1 MGGAVVDKRELKRKL
16 AQSTSIVLMEERETS
31 GLAQSTSIVLIE
43 EGETSGVALKNLGTP
58 GLGSRRLAGWN
69 TKKGSCPISTHS
81 SHLCP
86 TSHIPT
92 EPQAL
97 VHHDPSDRPSPSS
110 PEGLLQAMTL
120 ACSLFLQTGKTMSW
134 QREPIASMSVLLLG
148 PNKIPNKNTWP
159 PPLYK

>member
-1 MGGAVVDKRELKRKL
+1 MGGAMVGKRELKRKL
-16 AQSTSIVLMEERETS
+16 AQRTSIVL
-31 GLAQSTSIVLIE
+31 VE

-110 PEGLLQAMTL
+110 PEALLQAMTL
-120 ACSLFLQTGKTMSW
+120 ACSLFLRLVK
-134 QREPIASMSVLLLG
+134 P
-148 PNKIPNKNTWP
+148 
-159 PPLYK
+159 